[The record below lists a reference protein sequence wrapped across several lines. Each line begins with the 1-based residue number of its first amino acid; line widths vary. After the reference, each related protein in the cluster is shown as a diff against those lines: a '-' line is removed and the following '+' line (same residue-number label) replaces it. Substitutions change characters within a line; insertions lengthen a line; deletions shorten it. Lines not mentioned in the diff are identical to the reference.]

1 MKTTTSMPTFTCCRA
16 LRAAGLAVAALLLS
30 ASAASAQ
37 APLKVFISSDMEGVA
52 GAVTGDQLG
61 PGGFEYSRFREFM
74 TAEVLAAID
83 GARAAGAT
91 EILVA
96 DAHGNGQ
103 NLLIE
108 QLPDDVMV
116 VRSWPRPLMMME
128 GIDATFDAAILLG
141 HHSSTTNPEGVR
153 AHTISSANLAAVRL
167 NGIEMSEAG
176 INAAIAGHFG
186 VPVVMIS
193 GDDAAVEEAQ
203 RIIGD
208 IEGAVVKWAISFHSA
223 KTLTPQAARAV
234 IRERTEA
241 AVARRDDIAPYVL
254 EAPITLDLTYKNYR
268 PAEMMAYLP
277 GVERVDAHTVRF
289 IGRDMVEIS
298 SFLEFAMKYEPGL
311 TP

>member
-16 LRAAGLAVAALLLS
+16 LRAAGLAVAALLS